1 MFNLETFIIFVT
13 YAAVLYFGKRIETQ
27 LAARNSNR
35 PGMILPTL
43 AWIVAM
49 VLSIKNF
56 YIAFDVQFSIWAFFA
71 ALCLFVFFSV
81 PAIYFSL
88 LYVDGRKAVRAR
100 QLARSQRM
108 RQAKTQQRVQSN
120 IHAQRYDAP
129 AQKEPIVY
137 MPERNRPRMS
147 TTSRSQNARA
157 TSSQALRNS
166 RYRQSNSGKRK

>member
-1 MFNLETFIIFVT
+1 MFNLETFIIFVI

-27 LAARNSNR
+27 LASRTPNR
-35 PGMILPTL
+35 PGLILPVL

-49 VLSIKNF
+49 VLSVKNF
-56 YIAFDVQFSIWAFFA
+56 YIAFDVQFGLFAFLA

-88 LYVDGRKAVRAR
+88 LYVDGRKVVRAR

-120 IHAQRYDAP
+120 IHQKRYDAP
-129 AQKEPIVY
+129 VQKEPIVY
-137 MPERNRPRMS
+137 MPEGNRPRP
-147 TTSRSQNARA
+147 TNARA
-157 TSSQALRNS
+157 ASNQALRNS
-166 RYRQSNSGKRK
+166 RYQRDNGLKRK

>member
-1 MFNLETFIIFVT
+1 MFNLETFIICVI

-27 LAARNSNR
+27 LANRTSNR
-35 PGMILPTL
+35 PGLILPVV

-49 VLSIKNF
+49 ILSVKNF
-56 YIAFDVQFSIWAFFA
+56 YIAFEVQFSLFAFFA

-81 PAIYFSL
+81 PAMYFSL
-88 LYVDGRKAVRAR
+88 LYVDGRKVVRAR

-120 IHAQRYDAP
+120 IHQNRYDAP

-137 MPERNRPRMS
+137 MPNRNRPRPN
-147 TTSRSQNARA
+147 NARSA
-157 TSSQALRNS
+157 SSQALRNS
-166 RYRQSNSGKRK
+166 RYRQDNKSKRP